1 MMYNMAGCYL
11 EFFQWLQ
18 MTTIEKRI
26 DLVTAK
32 VSLYFQISI
41 DMRFPES
48 SRVQVVVKM
57 NWSVIFVYILGTKY
71 GK

>member
-26 DLVTAK
+26 DLFTAK

-48 SRVQVVVKM
+48 SRVQVVLKM
-57 NWSVIFVYILGTKY
+57 N
-71 GK
+71 

>member
-11 EFFQWLQ
+11 EFFQGLQ

-26 DLVTAK
+26 DLFTAK

-48 SRVQVVVKM
+48 SRVQVVLKM
-57 NWSVIFVYILGTKY
+57 N
-71 GK
+71 